1 MTRLYRLPIIALIKT
16 GIGLGLSTDCFTGQ
30 LLLFYY
36 GCLFHTLTSASSHS
50 HSSAAAISSRTL
62 LEAALSASFPLFLLA
77 SFTMFLRYSGFGE
90 NTRSFDHL
98 ILFTLFGSSLFFK
111 NFSVKYL
118 FRVIHIL
125 IHTNFL
131 LTIPLLASQSFLLG
145 LICFFL
151 KCIRVITPF
160 VVWGYW
166 APLGVALD
174 QLLPF
179 ATILSCSYL
188 GISSLA
194 LPCLFSIFQG
204 FLIISCLM
212 DPILLVQ
219 SRY

>member
-1 MTRLYRLPIIALIKT
+1 M
-16 GIGLGLSTDCFTGQ
+16 
-30 LLLFYY
+30 
-36 GCLFHTLTSASSHS
+36 
-50 HSSAAAISSRTL
+50 
-62 LEAALSASFPLFLLA
+62 
-77 SFTMFLRYSGFGE
+77 
-90 NTRSFDHL
+90 
-98 ILFTLFGSSLFFK
+98 
-111 NFSVKYL
+111 

-131 LTIPLLASQSFLLG
+131 LIIPLLASQSFLLG

-151 KCIRVITPF
+151 KCIQVITPF

-194 LPCLFSIFQG
+194 LPCLFSVFQG

-219 SRY
+219 SRYWSTQFKNIFSVIGGKKGIPQNVLRPKLWNGSLPSVDLYIFLIYQLAN